1 MKKQVVLIACMMA
14 GAIVFAQERGK
25 GHHGYDV
32 AAEMKKELSL
42 NDDQYQRIKSVDES
56 YRAKFHD
63 LRADSTKSKEE
74 KMTTMKSLGDARK
87 KAVEGILTPDQQAKW
102 QAAQAAR
109 KEQHQAQFQ
118 KAADDRALKL
128 KSDLS
133 LTDQQFSRVQDA
145 NKAFREKASQLKQ
158 KSGDTDAQKAEF
170 KKLREG
176 YDESMKSILNKDQY
190 KKWQE
195 MKKSHKGHHGRERK
209 KGA

>member
-14 GAIVFAQERGK
+14 GAVAFAQERGK
-25 GHHGYDV
+25 GHHRYDV
-32 AAEMKKELSL
+32 AGEMKSELSL

-74 KMTTMKSLGDARK
+74 KTTTMKSLGDARRK
-87 KAVEGILTPDQQAKW
+87 EVNGILTPEQQAKW
-102 QAAQAAR
+102 QTAQTAR
-109 KEQHQAQFQ
+109 KEQHQAHFQ

-133 LTDQQFSRVQDA
+133 LSDQQFSKVQDA
-145 NKAFREKASQLKQ
+145 GKAFREKASQLKQ
-158 KSGDTDAQKAEF
+158 KSGDSDAHKAEF
-170 KKLREG
+170 KKLRDD
-176 YDESMKSILNKDQY
+176 YDKSMKSILNKDQY

-195 MKKSHKGHHGRERK
+195 MKKSHQGHHGKEHK